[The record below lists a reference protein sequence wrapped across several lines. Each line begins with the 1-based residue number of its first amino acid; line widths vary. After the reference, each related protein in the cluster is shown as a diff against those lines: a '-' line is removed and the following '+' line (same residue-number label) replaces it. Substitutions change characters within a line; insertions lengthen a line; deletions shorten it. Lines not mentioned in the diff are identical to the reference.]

1 MSPTELYSALA
12 TPQGKTLCQ
21 SPSTQTG
28 SGEVWNWTSRSH
40 HWPWLDRA
48 DKCVCRNEVGTKAR
62 RGVIATQW
70 HVDAVALNRNFSLR
84 FCSVNQFKL
93 IQPGELISIDF
104 PICMFVRVDS

>member
-1 MSPTELYSALA
+1 MSPTELYSASA

-28 SGEVWNWTSRSH
+28 SGEVWNWTSRS
-40 HWPWLDRA
+40 
-48 DKCVCRNEVGTKAR
+48 TKAR

-84 FCSVNQFKL
+84 FCCVNQFKL